1 MLLSPDQMANQGYEQ
16 LEEVF
21 SRLRCS
27 RSVTMMIMKCCHPK
41 ATGMKDPSSTY
52 VCGNGFKQGIYM
64 PLHQKCTDLLT
75 VTVFVC
81 MTLPDNINSIIM
93 NL

>member
-41 ATGMKDPSSTY
+41 ATGMKDPSST
-52 VCGNGFKQGIYM
+52 
-64 PLHQKCTDLLT
+64 
-75 VTVFVC
+75 
-81 MTLPDNINSIIM
+81 
-93 NL
+93 